1 MFSTLMKRVLEKTG
15 NIGRKFSQNIKH
27 TTEKRFTSTATS
39 PAEVETYSTSAK
51 LMHWGMASGILSC
64 FAFLGKNTKSVFADN
79 VFRLMDM
86 DPIEISVKSLQIQDL
101 YTMPLLDPHVEHR
114 MRRSP

>member
-27 TTEKRFTSTATS
+27 TAEKRFTSTATS

-64 FAFLGKNTKSVFADN
+64 FALVQAKNYTDDKKMKGRYMFWHKS
-79 VFRLMDM
+79 MG
-86 DPIEISVKSLQIQDL
+86 
-101 YTMPLLDPHVEHR
+101 
-114 MRRSP
+114 